1 MGCGRVLEDADFST
15 EVEFGQNAQGGNYA
29 LGRFVDANDR
39 VRAHMFV
46 NEQCPVLQT
55 NMHTNAVTFADL
67 MLWIGS
73 SK

>member
-1 MGCGRVLEDADFST
+1 MGCGRVLEDADFRT

-46 NEQCPVLQT
+46 NKQCT
-55 NMHTNAVTFADL
+55 RMWSL
-67 MLWIGS
+67 MPT
-73 SK
+73 